1 MKNNDKS
8 NLNDKDLENIS
19 GGDIGN
25 KKKFD
30 KEKLCNI
37 PNVPAMTSA
46 MTYGIISPMVA
57 NPISWEI
64 YRRRMEEKTKKQ
76 DEKEGAEPLLPE
88 TPDKE
93 DK

>member
-1 MKNNDKS
+1 MKNNDKN
-8 NLNDKDLENIS
+8 NLNDKELENIS

-25 KKKFD
+25 KMKFD
-30 KEKLCNI
+30 KEKLRNI
-37 PNVPAMTSA
+37 PNRPAMA
-46 MTYGIISPMVA
+46 YGIISPMVA
-57 NPISWEI
+57 NPISWEM

-76 DEKEGAEPLLPE
+76 DEKEGPESLLPE

>member
-1 MKNNDKS
+1 MKNNGKN

-30 KEKLCNI
+30 KEKLRNI
-37 PNVPAMTSA
+37 PNMPA

-57 NPISWEI
+57 NPISSEM

-76 DEKEGAEPLLPE
+76 DEKEGPESLLPE
-88 TPDKE
+88 TSDKK

>member
-1 MKNNDKS
+1 MKNNDKN

-19 GGDIGN
+19 GGNIGN

-30 KEKLCNI
+30 KEKITDRKYCEL
-37 PNVPAMTSA
+37 A
-46 MTYGIISPMVA
+46 YGGPD
-57 NPISWEI
+57 P
-64 YRRRMEEKTKKQ
+64 RRRWERFKREMEEKRKKQ
-76 DEKEGAEPLLPE
+76 DEKEGAEPLLPA